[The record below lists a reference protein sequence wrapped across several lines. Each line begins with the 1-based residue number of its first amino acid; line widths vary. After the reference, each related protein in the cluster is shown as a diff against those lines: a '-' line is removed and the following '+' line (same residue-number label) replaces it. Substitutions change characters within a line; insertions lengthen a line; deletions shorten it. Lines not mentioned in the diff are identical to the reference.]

1 MKTSHTLA
9 LLLATAAI
17 AIPAQATLFT
27 FDNVVSGTEANGLSQ
42 AGVTFQP
49 GIFTPD
55 TDAFGSDIPG
65 TEKWRADASSP
76 AVTVDNP
83 SLFGRGAAPSPNN
96 ALNAL
101 FQPVLVLFPTSTDI
115 TGFSATLDS
124 DTFGDAHLSVNFYDS
139 NDNLLKSVAV
149 DQTVA
154 GFTFDSGAL
163 SGLSKVVLPAG
174 AFYDNV
180 GFTAV
185 PEVDGRVLTAGLLLA
200 GAALARRLRK

>member
-1 MKTSHTLA
+1 MR
-9 LLLATAAI
+9 
-17 AIPAQATLFT
+17 ATLFT
-27 FDNVVSGTEANGLSQ
+27 FDSVTTGTDANSLSQ
-42 AGVTFQP
+42 AGITFQP
-49 GIFTPD
+49 GVFTPD
-55 TDAFGSDIPG
+55 TDTDGIDIPG
-65 TEKWRADASSP
+65 TEKWRVDGTAP

-83 SLFGRGAAPSPNN
+83 NLFGRGAAPSPNN

-101 FQPVLVLFPTSTDI
+101 FQPVLVLFPTST
-115 TGFSATLDS
+115 TVTSFSATLDN

-154 GFTFDSGAL
+154 GFTFDSGAIT
-163 SGLSKVVLPAG
+163 GLSKVVLPAG

>member
-1 MKTSHTLA
+1 MKTSLPLA
-9 LLLATAAI
+9 LLATALAG
-17 AIPAQATLFT
+17 ALPARATLFT
-27 FDNVVSGTEANGLSQ
+27 FDSVVSGTDANSLSQ

-55 TDAFGSDIPG
+55 TDSFGSDIPG
-65 TEKWRADASSP
+65 TEKWRVDGTAP

-83 SLFGRGAAPSPNN
+83 NLFGRGNAPSPNN

-101 FQPVLVLFPTSTDI
+101 FQPVLVLFPTSTDV
-115 TGFSATLDS
+115 TGFTATLDH
-124 DTFGDAHLSVNFYDS
+124 DTFGDAHLTVNFYDT
-139 NDNLLKSVAV
+139 NDNLLSSLPL
-149 DQTVA
+149 DQTVP
-154 GFTFDSGAL
+154 GFTFTSGAL
-163 SGLSKVVLPAG
+163 NGLSKVVLPAG

-180 GFTAV
+180 SFTAV